1 MAVLERKQ
9 ITFYR
14 SFFTAIRRI
23 KKKADRC
30 DAYDA
35 IFDYAF
41 SGIMP
46 DMDTLPDSAAIAFDL
61 VKPNIDASYRKAEN
75 GSKGGSSKQKESKTE
90 ANVKQTGNKKEN
102 EIEIEKEYEC
112 KEIYKEIVSYLNEK
126 TGKNYRYT
134 SQKTRTAIHARL
146 AEGFKL
152 EDFKA
157 VIDRKCGD
165 WLGDKKMEEYLRPE
179 TLFGTKFE
187 SYLNAGGKNGKDHRE
202 SDRDRIGH
210 YL

>member
-1 MAVLERKQ
+1 MERKQ

-23 KKKADRC
+23 RRKADRC

-46 DMDTLPDSAAIAFDL
+46 DLESLSDAAAIAFDL
-61 VKPNIDASYRKAEN
+61 VKPNIDASNMKAAGGRKGRPAKDSEKIPEGCGEDTAN
-75 GSKGGSSKQKESKTE
+75 EKE
-90 ANVKQTGNKKEN
+90 KEK
-102 EIEIEKEYEC
+102 EVEKEYEC
-112 KEIYKEIVSYLNEK
+112 KEIYKEIISYLNEK
-126 TGKNYRYT
+126 TGKNYRHT
-134 SQKTRTAIHARL
+134 SRRTCSAIRARL
-146 AEGFKL
+146 AEGFTV

-157 VIDRKCGD
+157 VIDRKCAD
-165 WLGDKKMEEYLRPE
+165 WLKDAKMEEYLRPE

-187 SYLNAGGKNGKDHRE
+187 GYLNAGGKHGNITGTAGEARV
-202 SDRDRIGH
+202 GH